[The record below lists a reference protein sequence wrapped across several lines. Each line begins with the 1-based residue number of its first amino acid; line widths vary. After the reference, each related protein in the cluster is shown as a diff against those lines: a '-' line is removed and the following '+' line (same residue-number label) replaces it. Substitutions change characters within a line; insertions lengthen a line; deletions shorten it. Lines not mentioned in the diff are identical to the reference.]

1 MSKNKKQV
9 LDKKKVKVS
18 PQVRDPAWKLPAG
31 QFQNNL
37 RFITEKN
44 IVKYLRKH
52 SMMIMVIFSTLL
64 IFLSIFVV
72 AIDIYRTQKVN
83 TQLGIERL
91 GIENEINF
99 WESISE
105 KYPNYRDAYFKLAV
119 LNYRLK
125 NMKKSRENLEI
136 VLRIDPNFKEGLE
149 LEEKLK

>member
-1 MSKNKKQV
+1 
-9 LDKKKVKVS
+9 
-18 PQVRDPAWKLPAG
+18 
-31 QFQNNL
+31 
-37 RFITEKN
+37 
-44 IVKYLRKH
+44 
-52 SMMIMVIFSTLL
+52 MMIMVIFSTLL

-125 NMKKSRENLEI
+125 NMKKSR
-136 VLRIDPNFKEGLE
+136 RIW
-149 LEEKLK
+149 KLF